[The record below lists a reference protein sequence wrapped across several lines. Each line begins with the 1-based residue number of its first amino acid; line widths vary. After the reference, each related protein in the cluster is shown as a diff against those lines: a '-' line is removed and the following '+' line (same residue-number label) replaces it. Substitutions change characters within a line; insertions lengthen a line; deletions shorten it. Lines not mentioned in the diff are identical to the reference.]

1 MDEMRSRI
9 SFFVKNW
16 LTRRGSHIMCVQR
29 LRLKDKM
36 TSIGDEIKNL
46 EDIRPAKV
54 RERRRTSLTKT
65 AHKLTVN
72 SQH

>member
-54 RERRRTSLTKT
+54 S
-65 AHKLTVN
+65 
-72 SQH
+72 